1 MAIVNLKTHLI
12 ISDMHE
18 EYFVKWTG
26 KMSNVKPLIRNG
38 LPVFV
43 VVGSDGRIELNTL
56 DIKDIEKTAKS
67 LTHPRGREAFTTD
80 YARIYIVEEDETE
93 TLMGKVTHNHIK
105 QYQQMFDK
113 FETIYCGIEV
123 MVA

>member
-26 KMSNVKPLIRNG
+26 KMKDVNPLIKNG

-43 VVGSDGRIELNTL
+43 VVGSEGRIELNTI
-56 DIKDIEKTAKS
+56 DIKTIEKTAKS
-67 LTHPRGREAFTTD
+67 LTHPHGRGAFTTD
-80 YARIYIVEEDETE
+80 YAYIYIVEEDEAE
-93 TLMGKVTHNHIK
+93 TLMGKVIHNHIK

-113 FETIYCGIEV
+113 FEEI
-123 MVA
+123 

>member
-67 LTHPRGREAFTTD
+67 LTHPRGREVFTTD

-113 FETIYCGIEV
+113 FETI
-123 MVA
+123 

>member
-1 MAIVNLKTHLI
+1 MAIVNIKTHLI

-56 DIKDIEKTAKS
+56 DIKDI
-67 LTHPRGREAFTTD
+67 
-80 YARIYIVEEDETE
+80 
-93 TLMGKVTHNHIK
+93 
-105 QYQQMFDK
+105 
-113 FETIYCGIEV
+113 
-123 MVA
+123 